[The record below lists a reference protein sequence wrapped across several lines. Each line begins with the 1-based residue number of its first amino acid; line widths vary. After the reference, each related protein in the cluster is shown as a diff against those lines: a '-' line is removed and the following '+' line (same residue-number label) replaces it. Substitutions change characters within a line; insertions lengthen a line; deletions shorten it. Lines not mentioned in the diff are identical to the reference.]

1 MPIDDSVREMVV
13 IASKIFSANTRKFYG
28 AYLGFCPDNHDS
40 PVIYFLIPGQN
51 DFGIESALAELEIN
65 ILASTGKE
73 IPVRRLKLNAEEA
86 KTCEYLTECL
96 K

>member
-1 MPIDDSVREMVV
+1 MPLDDSVREMVV

-28 AYLGFCPDNHDS
+28 AYLGYYPDNPGS
-40 PVIYFLIPGQN
+40 PVIYFLIPGLS
-51 DFGIESALAELEIN
+51 DFGIDMALAEFEIN
-65 ILASTGKE
+65 ILAQTGKS

-86 KTCEYLTECL
+86 KSCGYLTECL